1 MCQNVIKKPRL
12 YLYISLPSIIIW
24 LFIQIMVAYEARN
37 DGLLIIIP
45 IIFFLP
51 FVVTFIYITL
61 LQLNWKVEFDN
72 GSIIYRN
79 WLRKK
84 RIYRIDDMTVVH
96 KNPNRKGGPKFYLYF
111 AYRKITTISMYDTN
125 LELLSKIDNHM
136 IGK

>member
-1 MCQNVIKKPRL
+1 MCQNVIKKLRL

-79 WLRKK
+79 CLRKNVY
-84 RIYRIDDMTVVH
+84 I
-96 KNPNRKGGPKFYLYF
+96 
-111 AYRKITTISMYDTN
+111 
-125 LELLSKIDNHM
+125 E
-136 IGK
+136 